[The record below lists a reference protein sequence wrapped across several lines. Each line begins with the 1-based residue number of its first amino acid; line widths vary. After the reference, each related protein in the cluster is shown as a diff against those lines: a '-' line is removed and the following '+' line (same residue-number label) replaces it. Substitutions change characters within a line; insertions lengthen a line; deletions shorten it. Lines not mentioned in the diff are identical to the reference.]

1 MVICV
6 LRADSGAEER
16 PAAGL
21 QSLGARVPTGLRSGF
36 SPLGTLARP
45 EAHPEAPG
53 SAPNAICSH
62 YNPICTAPYARP
74 QGNRGSGSGARL
86 CVCHTGASCGSRP
99 GDPQH
104 APRGSLQPQPQPCLP
119 LHPASDALWGP
130 LHMHMGPRE
139 VHAISTSH
147 VYAQQAPADSAR
159 KHSTPA
165 CATHSCAPAAAAAQR
180 RHRALPA
187 NAKSLSSVSN
197 AKNRAAV
204 TKCYG
209 KVTASTVSSILAA
222 DARRLHDPGQPV
234 AVGPR
239 RRQRQQPVRLLL
251 MHLTGRGQLG
261 LLTWQFGRLFVFF
274 LGGGRASRLS
284 PASAP
289 RRAGPAPPVGMAVG
303 QCKCECVRR
312 ISTGAAPA
320 PWLRAARQH
329 GPMLCAA
336 AHFGKCH
343 TII

>member
-1 MVICV
+1 M
-6 LRADSGAEER
+6 
-16 PAAGL
+16 
-21 QSLGARVPTGLRSGF
+21 PTGLRSGF

-130 LHMHMGPRE
+130 LHMYMGPRE

-274 LGGGRASRLS
+274 LGGRASRLS

-312 ISTGAAPA
+312 IATGAAPA